1 MPTSLNERDALDAL
15 ARLTEANRAFALAYP
30 GDRGHRQPVHTVYGG
45 AHLFTAGSARKLGV
59 AALASL
65 AEYAPDAAAF
75 ARVLD
80 LPEALAA
87 AVYARVVE
95 KLRHE
100 PVEDQRLDYEDG
112 YGNRP
117 DAEEDAHAIS
127 GAEEMAAGMKQ
138 SVLPPFIGIRIKP
151 LTEELRGRSL
161 RTLDLFLTT
170 LVSKAAGTL
179 PANFAVTLTKITV
192 PEQVEALVAT
202 LDALEVKLSLRQ
214 GSIPIELMIETP
226 QSLIGPRGELM
237 LTRLVAAAG
246 GRCRGAHFGIYD
258 FTASLDITAMHQSP
272 SHPVCS
278 FAREAMQV
286 ALAGTGVTL
295 SDGSTNA
302 MPVGPHRAVPGGP
315 PLSFDQM
322 DENRRAVHA
331 AWRTHYDDVRSSMR
345 AGYYQGWDLH
355 PAQLPT
361 RYAAVFA
368 FFLEARE
375 EAGTRLRN
383 FLEKAAQATR
393 IGSVFDDAATGQGLL
408 GFFLRGLS
416 CGALTEEEARAAG
429 LTPEELRGRSFLK
442 ILNARRGT
450 GSGTS

>member
-1 MPTSLNERDALDAL
+1 MPTSLTERDTLDAL
-15 ARLTEANRAFALAYP
+15 ARLTEANRAFTLAYP

-59 AALASL
+59 SALASL
-65 AEYAPDAAAF
+65 AEYAPDAAAL

-87 AVYARVVE
+87 TVYARVVE
-95 KLRHE
+95 KLRRE

-117 DAEEDAHAIS
+117 DAEEDAHAVS
-127 GAEEMAAGMKQ
+127 GAEEVAAGMKQ
-138 SVLPPFIGIRIKP
+138 GVLPPFLGIRIKP

-170 LVSKAAGTL
+170 LVTKTGAAL
-179 PANFAVTLTKITV
+179 PANFVVTLTKITV

-202 LDALEVKLSLRQ
+202 LEALERKLALAP
-214 GSIPIELMIETP
+214 GAIPIELMIETP
-226 QSLIGPRGELM
+226 HSLIGPRGEIV
-237 LTRLVAAAG
+237 LTRLVAAAR

-258 FTASLDITAMHQSP
+258 FTASLDITAAHQSP
-272 SHPVCS
+272 SHPVCA

-295 SDGSTNA
+295 SDGSTNL
-302 MPVGPHRAVPGGP
+302 MPVGPHRVAAGGP
-315 PLSFDQM
+315 PLSFAQM
-322 DENRRAVHA
+322 EENRSAVHH
-331 AWRTHYDDVRSSMR
+331 AWKAHYDDVRSSMR
-345 AGYYQGWDLH
+345 SGYYQGWDLH

-361 RYAAVFA
+361 RYAAVYA
-368 FFLEARE
+368 FYLEARD
-375 EAGTRLRN
+375 EAGARLRN

-416 CGALTEEEARAAG
+416 CGALTEEEARATG
-429 LTPEELRGRSFLK
+429 LTPDELRGRSFLR
-442 ILNARRGT
+442 ILNARRGAA
-450 GSGTS
+450 

>member
-1 MPTSLNERDALDAL
+1 MPTSLTERDTLDAL
-15 ARLTEANRAFALAYP
+15 ARLTEANRAFTLAYP

-45 AHLFTAGSARKLGV
+45 AHLFTAGSAKKLGV

-65 AEYAPDAAAF
+65 AEYAPDAAAL

-80 LPEALAA
+80 LPESLATT
-87 AVYARVVE
+87 VYARVVE
-95 KLRHE
+95 KLRRE

-112 YGNRP
+112 YGNRT
-117 DAEEDAHAIS
+117 DAEEDAHAVS
-127 GAEEMAAGMKQ
+127 GAEEVAAGMKQ
-138 SVLPPFIGIRIKP
+138 GVLPPFIGIRIKP

-170 LVSKAAGTL
+170 LVSKTGAAL
-179 PANFAVTLTKITV
+179 PANFVVTHTKITV
-192 PEQVEALVAT
+192 PAQVEALVET
-202 LDALEVKLSLRQ
+202 LQALERKLALPA
-214 GSIPIELMIETP
+214 GVIVIELMIETP
-226 QSLIGPRGELM
+226 QSLIGPRGELV
-237 LTRLVAAAG
+237 LTRLVAAAR

-258 FTASLDITAMHQSP
+258 FTASLDITASHQSP
-272 SHPVCS
+272 SHPVCA

-286 ALAGTGVTL
+286 ALAGTGVTI
-295 SDGSTNA
+295 SDGSTNV

-315 PLSFDQM
+315 PLSFAQM
-322 DENRRAVHA
+322 EENRTAVHH
-331 AWRTHYDDVRSSMR
+331 AWRTHYQDVRSSMR
-345 AGYYQGWDLH
+345 SGYYQGWDLH

-368 FFLEARE
+368 FYLEARE
-375 EAGTRLRN
+375 EAGARLRN

-416 CGALTEEEARAAG
+416 CGALTEEEARATG
-429 LTPEELRGRSFLK
+429 LTPDELRGRSFLR
-442 ILNARRGT
+442 ILNARRG
-450 GSGTS
+450 GT

>member
-1 MPTSLNERDALDAL
+1 MPTSLTERDTLDAL

-30 GDRGHRQPVHTVYGG
+30 GDRGLRQPVHTVYGG
-45 AHLFTAGSARKLGV
+45 AHLFTAGSARELGV

-65 AEYAPDAAAF
+65 AEYAPDAAAL

-87 AVYARVVE
+87 TVYARVVE
-95 KLRHE
+95 KLRRE

-117 DAEEDAHAIS
+117 DAEEDAHAVS
-127 GAEEMAAGMKQ
+127 GAEEVAAGMKQ
-138 SVLPPFIGIRIKP
+138 GVLPPFIGIRTKP

-161 RTLDLFLTT
+161 RTLDLFLST
-170 LVSKAAGTL
+170 LVARTGAAL

-202 LDALEVKLSLRQ
+202 LEALERKLALTP
-214 GSIPIELMIETP
+214 GAIPIELMIETP
-226 QSLIGPRGELM
+226 QSLIGPRGELV
-237 LTRLVAAAG
+237 LTRLVAAAR

-258 FTASLDITAMHQSP
+258 FTASLDITAAHQSP
-272 SHPVCS
+272 SHPVCA

-295 SDGSTNA
+295 SDGSTNV
-302 MPVGPHRAVPGGP
+302 MPVGPHRASAGGP
-315 PLSFDQM
+315 TLSFGQLE
-322 DENRRAVHA
+322 ENRSAVHH
-331 AWRTHYDDVRSSMR
+331 AWKTHYDDVRSSMR
-345 AGYYQGWDLH
+345 SGYYQGWDLH

-361 RYAAVFA
+361 RYAAVYA
-368 FFLEARE
+368 FYLEARD
-375 EAGTRLRN
+375 EAGARLRN
-383 FLEKAAQATR
+383 FLDKAAQATR

-416 CGALTEEEARAAG
+416 CGALTEDEARATG

-442 ILNARRGT
+442 ILNARRARA
-450 GSGTS
+450 

>member
-1 MPTSLNERDALDAL
+1 MPTSLTERDTLDAL
-15 ARLTEANRAFALAYP
+15 ARLTEANRAFTLAYP

-65 AEYAPDAAAF
+65 AEHAPDATAF
-75 ARVLD
+75 ARVLG
-80 LPEALAA
+80 LPDVLA
-87 AVYARVVE
+87 VTVHARVVE
-95 KLRHE
+95 KLRRE

-117 DAEEDAHAIS
+117 DAEEDAHAVS
-127 GAEEMAAGMKQ
+127 GAEEVAAGMKQ
-138 SVLPPFIGIRIKP
+138 GVLPPFIGIRIKP
-151 LTEELRGRSL
+151 LTEELRARSL

-170 LVSKAAGTL
+170 LAAKSGGVL
-179 PANFAVTLTKITV
+179 PANFVVTLTKITV
-192 PEQVEALVAT
+192 PEQVSALVAT
-202 LDALEVKLSLRQ
+202 LEALERKLSLPARA
-214 GSIPIELMIETP
+214 IPIELMIETP
-226 QSLIGPRGELM
+226 QSLIGPRGELA
-237 LTRLVAAAG
+237 LSTLVAAAR

-272 SHPVCS
+272 SHPVCV

-302 MPVGPHRAVPGGP
+302 MPVGPHRAIAGGP
-315 PLSFDQM
+315 PLSYAQM

-331 AWRTHYDDVRSSMR
+331 AWKTHYDDVRASMR
-345 AGYYQGWDLH
+345 QGYYQGWDLH

-368 FFLEARE
+368 FYLEARE
-375 EAGTRLRN
+375 ETSARLRN
-383 FLEKAAQATR
+383 FLDKAAQATR
-393 IGSVFDDAATGQGLL
+393 VGSVFDDAATGQGLL

-416 CGALTEEEARAAG
+416 CGALTEEEASSTG
-429 LTPEELRGRSFLK
+429 LTLEELRGRSFLK
-442 ILNARRGT
+442 ILSARRKGA
-450 GSGTS
+450 